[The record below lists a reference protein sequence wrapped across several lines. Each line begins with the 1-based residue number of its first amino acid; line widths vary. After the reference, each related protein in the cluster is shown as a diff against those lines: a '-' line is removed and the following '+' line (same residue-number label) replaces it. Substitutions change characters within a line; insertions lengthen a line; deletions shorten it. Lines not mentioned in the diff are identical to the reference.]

1 MPQRGEKRGAKGGS
15 KDKKRGRCLESKDAL
30 LSFERRETGLKECV
44 GSCIYI
50 CDIFFDNV
58 KTVYSTRL
66 FFFCLPPMTR
76 IPDVNREV
84 KRGTDGGEMHH
95 RSCEAH

>member
-1 MPQRGEKRGAKGGS
+1 MPQRGEKRGAQGGS

-50 CDIFFDNV
+50 CDFFFFDNV

-66 FFFCLPPMTR
+66 FFFSMTR

-84 KRGTDGGEMHH
+84 KTGTDGGEMHR